1 MSLESVSRWL
11 RDRLFRRPPR
21 HGGVHIDYKQR
32 QLNERA
38 EALTTS
44 AKTLQYELGRIS
56 REARERGTDPLA
68 ELIRNM
74 QHSKQMRERNG

>member
-1 MSLESVSRWL
+1 MSLEAVSRWL
-11 RDRLFRRPPR
+11 RDRLFKRPPHSNGR
-21 HGGVHIDYKQR
+21 VNYKQY

-38 EALTTS
+38 EALTSS
-44 AKTLQYELGRIS
+44 AKTLQSELGRIS

-74 QHSKQMRERNG
+74 QHSKQMRARDG

>member
-1 MSLESVSRWL
+1 MSLEVVSRWL

-21 HGGVHIDYKQR
+21 HAGAHVDYKQR
-32 QLNERA
+32 QLNDRA
-38 EALTTS
+38 EALTSS
-44 AKTLQYELGRIS
+44 ARKLQSELGRIS

-74 QHSKQMRERNG
+74 QHSKQMREPNG